1 MPVVLVTDHPA
12 PDTAIEARML
22 AAIGAEIRVAPTGAE
37 DELVGMAGDAV
48 AILTCF
54 KHVTPAVVR
63 AAPKLQVIGRY
74 GVGVDNI
81 SVSTATERGIP
92 VTNVP
97 VYCVDEVAEHALAL
111 ILTLA
116 RGTALY
122 DASVRDGA
130 WDLAVG
136 IPLHRIAGRTLGIV
150 GFGHIGRALATRAR
164 SLGLALLVNDRSA
177 TAADVEPFGAE
188 LADLDDLLSRSDI
201 VSLHVPLTPDTQGLI
216 DAARLGLMRPGA
228 FLVNCARGAV
238 VDLDA
243 LAEALSANRIA
254 GAGLDVFVP
263 ERLPFEHPLVGLRNV
278 VLTPH
283 VAFYSEESIAELQAR
298 ATQNVIDVLSGVT
311 PEHIVNRAD
320 LASTGMPRG

>member
-1 MPVVLVTDHPA
+1 M
-12 PDTAIEARML
+12 
-22 AAIGAEIRVAPTGAE
+22 
-37 DELVGMAGDAV
+37 
-48 AILTCF
+48 
-54 KHVTPAVVR
+54 
-63 AAPKLQVIGRY
+63 
-74 GVGVDNI
+74 
-81 SVSTATERGIP
+81 
-92 VTNVP
+92 P

-136 IPLHRIAGRTLGIV
+136 MPLHRIAGSTLGIV
-150 GFGHIGRALATRAR
+150 GFGHIGQALATRAR

-177 TAADVEPFGAE
+177 TEADVAPFGAE
-188 LADLDDLLSRSDI
+188 LADLDDLLARSDF
-201 VSLHVPLTPDTQGLI
+201 VSLHVPLTPETQALI
-216 DAARLGLMRPGA
+216 DARRLALMRQNA
-228 FLVNCARGAV
+228 VLVNCARGAV

-243 LAEALSANRIA
+243 LADALAAGRIG

-263 ERLPFEHPLVGLRNV
+263 ERLPFDHRLVGLRNV

-283 VAFYSEESIAELQAR
+283 VAFYSEESIAELQTR
-298 ATQNVIDVLSGVT
+298 ATQNVIDVLTGVT

-320 LASTGMPRG
+320 LASGAAPAG